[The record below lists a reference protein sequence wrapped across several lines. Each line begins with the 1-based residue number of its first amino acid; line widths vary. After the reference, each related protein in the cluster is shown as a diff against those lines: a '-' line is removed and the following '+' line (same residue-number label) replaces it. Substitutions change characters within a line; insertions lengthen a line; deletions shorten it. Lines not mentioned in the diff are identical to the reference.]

1 MLSKTSPV
9 QNIESSELLFEEAV
23 VDNPQNIFSNYLEK
37 IKSQDIEQVKIYLG
51 MAYFLLVSVLSFSLF
66 F

>member
-9 QNIESSELLFEEAV
+9 QNLDSNELLLEEAV
-23 VDNPQNIFSNYLEK
+23 VENPQNILSNYLEK

-51 MAYFLLVSVLSFSLF
+51 MAYFILVTVLSFSLF